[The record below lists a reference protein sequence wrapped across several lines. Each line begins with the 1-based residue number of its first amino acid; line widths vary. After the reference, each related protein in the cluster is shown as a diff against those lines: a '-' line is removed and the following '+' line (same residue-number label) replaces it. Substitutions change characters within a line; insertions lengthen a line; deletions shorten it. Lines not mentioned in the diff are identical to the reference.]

1 MKSFKRSNAPDWL
14 LKNWVKWGERFKQKL
29 DNSKKKNEFTWYS
42 YKKEKVNKLLY
53 PILRDLTQ
61 NHCSFCD
68 GFPLQQTGETIEHF
82 KPKSKFPL
90 LSYQWENLY
99 ISCHNCQQKLD
110 EFNDSLLQP
119 DKIDYEFSEY
129 FIYNYASGEIKENP
143 AKPLSNQ
150 QKAKETIR
158 IYRLNDFGRPEDR
171 KRVFKQF
178 NDSNNPVIDD
188 FAYRF
193 ML

>member
-29 DNSKKKNEFTWYS
+29 DSQSKKNEFTWYV
-42 YKKEKVNKLLY
+42 YNKVKVNQLLY
-53 PILRDLTQ
+53 PILRELTQ

-110 EFNDSLLQP
+110 EFNNSLLQP
-119 DKIDYEFSEY
+119 DEIDYEFSEY

-143 AKPLSNQ
+143 AKSLLNQ

-178 NDSNNPVIDD
+178 IDSKNPEIDD

>member
-1 MKSFKRSNAPDWL
+1 MKPFKRPKAPDWL
-14 LKNWVKWGERFKQKL
+14 IKNWKKWGERFKQKL

-53 PILRDLTQ
+53 PILRNLTQ

-90 LSYQWENLY
+90 LSYQWKNLY

-110 EFNDSLLQP
+110 EFNDFLLKP
-119 DKIDYEFSEY
+119 DNRNYKFSEY
-129 FIYNYASGEIKENP
+129 FIFNYSSGEIKENP

>member
-1 MKSFKRSNAPDWL
+1 MKPFKRSKAPDWL
-14 LKNWVKWGERFKQKL
+14 IKNWKKWGERFKQKL
-29 DNSKKKNEFTWYS
+29 DNSKKKNEFIWYS

-90 LSYQWENLY
+90 LSYQWNNLY

-110 EFNDSLLQP
+110 EFNDSLLKP
-119 DKIDYEFSEY
+119 DKSDYKFSEY
-129 FIYNYASGEIKENP
+129 FIFNYSSGEIKENP
-143 AKPLSNQ
+143 AKSLSNQ